1 MILSDLREAFAEN
14 IFAKPCRVAVE
25 GLRRATDPTE
35 ASFPEYCPQT
45 GSEYGQYIFR
55 EAEFW
60 TCGFF
65 PGTLYALLERSIRFP
80 QSLSFHS
87 SARQPA
93 SIAQI
98 RAHLLRLCQAWS
110 SPLHAM
116 AARTDTHDLG
126 FIIMPAL
133 RVDWELTCNE
143 RSLASIVR
151 AAQSLASRYV
161 PSARAIRSWDLVRRL
176 DMEIVGLEDNL
187 LVIIDSMCNL
197 DLLFY
202 ASAHSG
208 ERRLAEIATAH
219 ARTVLT
225 THLRPEGP
233 PLAKCPERATT
244 GVGSRYTGQLF
255 STCHVANLDPRTGK
269 LQRRATAQ
277 GYADD
282 STWARGQAW
291 AILGYAQT
299 YMWTGQREFLDAACG
314 CAEYFLQRLETAP
327 AFVDVVIGGEDQDTD
342 GSQGTRKRG
351 RYVPLWDFD
360 APIEDVSNPTRDS
373 SAGVIAANGMLV
385 LSQAL
390 AGVEQGELSAWFR
403 NAAVT
408 IERALTRRA
417 IIVLKEQ
424 IIWSCAKSRWTEETC
439 CESPLAR
446 VNWFALHG
454 SEYFLNSSVR
464 DWFVFDDESDQ
475 LWSRLRRL
483 ILDYTNRKLTVQ
495 RDAFDAFSSILQ
507 QVKEKEGEHFLWG
520 IPATRFELGLLDPPV
535 DMTPL
540 FAAKT
545 ALEDAHLKHQRTI
558 TDADGN
564 VVGQTAGCTAVSED
578 EGRESGEC
586 EFVLI
591 ASNSPPKHDKQK
603 FVMQI
608 RRRGGI
614 AYRVNVADIRADAWD
629 AANPVRTL
637 VALG

>member
-1 MILSDLREAFAEN
+1 MSSSPAQAGSTGLPDGSFTSLSGNASNADMDDTDDTGGPDGQNQSNLKPRTIWSDLREAFAEN
-14 IFAKPCRVAVE
+14 IFAKPCRVAAE
-25 GLRRATDPTE
+25 GLRRATDPAE

-65 PGTLYALLERSIRFP
+65 PGTLYALLERAIRFP
-80 QSLSFHS
+80 QSLSFHP
-87 SARQPA
+87 SAGQPA
-93 SIAQI
+93 SIPQI
-98 RAHLLRLCQAWS
+98 RAHLLHLCQAWS

-116 AARTDTHDLG
+116 ASRTDTHDLG

-151 AAQSLASRYV
+151 AAQSLATRYV
-161 PSARAIRSWDLVRRL
+161 PSSRAIRSWDLVRRR

-197 DLLFY
+197 DLLYY

-233 PLAKCPERATT
+233 PLANCPERATT
-244 GVGSRYTGQLF
+244 GVRPRYTGQLF

-327 AFVDVVIGGEDQDTD
+327 ALVDVVIGGEDTD
-342 GSQGTRKRG
+342 GAQGTRKRG

-408 IERALTRRA
+408 IVRDTLDFA
-417 IIVLKEQ
+417 
-424 IIWSCAKSRWTEETC
+424 
-439 CESPLAR
+439 LAR
-446 VNWFALHG
+446 EKARFCSGGDNGLVTEDVVDG
-454 SEYFLNSSVR
+454 SR
-464 DWFVFDDESDQ
+464 
-475 LWSRLRRL
+475 
-483 ILDYTNRKLTVQ
+483 
-495 RDAFDAFSSILQ
+495 FDALLGFGTANNNTYARKRYASHGLVYGDYYLVEFGNRLLQ
-507 QVKEKEGEHFLWG
+507 M
-520 IPATRFELGLLDPPV
+520 GL
-535 DMTPL
+535 
-540 FAAKT
+540 A
-545 ALEDAHLKHQRTI
+545 
-558 TDADGN
+558 
-564 VVGQTAGCTAVSED
+564 
-578 EGRESGEC
+578 
-586 EFVLI
+586 
-591 ASNSPPKHDKQK
+591 
-603 FVMQI
+603 
-608 RRRGGI
+608 
-614 AYRVNVADIRADAWD
+614 
-629 AANPVRTL
+629 
-637 VALG
+637 